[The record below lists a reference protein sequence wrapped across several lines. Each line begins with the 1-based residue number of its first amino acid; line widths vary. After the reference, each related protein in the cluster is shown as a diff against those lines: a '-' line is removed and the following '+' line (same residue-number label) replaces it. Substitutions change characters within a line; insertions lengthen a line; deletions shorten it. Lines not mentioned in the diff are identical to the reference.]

1 MHNGHR
7 VYPSQHLPTQK
18 LFAMAAL
25 SVDDLIRRM
34 KQGKPIKDFTQS
46 IVGMVDRF
54 IERHESHFG
63 RNVIS
68 IDIPVTATISGLRRD
83 DAQRAMYAGLIAV
96 YRDRGFDVRIE
107 MPSPQ
112 KTVLHLFYDIKFD
125 EAVKNSL
132 DALIRRH
139 RVGNDVAGGGEL
151 FRRLRAGDEPL
162 RVEDKKDGAGG
173 AGPPAPP
180 HSI

>member
-1 MHNGHR
+1 
-7 VYPSQHLPTQK
+7 
-18 LFAMAAL
+18 MAAL
-25 SVDDLIRRM
+25 SVNDLLRRM

-46 IVGMVDRF
+46 IVGGVDRL

-63 RNVIS
+63 RNLVS
-68 IDIPVTATISGLRRD
+68 VDIPVTATISGLRRD
-83 DAQRAMYAGLIAV
+83 DAQRAMYASLIAV

-125 EAVKNSL
+125 QAVKDSL

-139 RVGNDVAGGGEL
+139 RVGDDAPGGGET

-162 RVEDKKDGAGG
+162 RVESKEGGAAGG
-173 AGPPAPP
+173 APPPAPP
-180 HSI
+180 SI